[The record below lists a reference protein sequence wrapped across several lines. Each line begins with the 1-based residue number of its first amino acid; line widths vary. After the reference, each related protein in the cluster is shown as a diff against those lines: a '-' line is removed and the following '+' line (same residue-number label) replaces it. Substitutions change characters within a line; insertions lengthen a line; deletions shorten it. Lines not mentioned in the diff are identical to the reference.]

1 MATLVAVKPRLL
13 IPPHQLHLR
22 VYEPLVAFPSERRRV
37 WTQYVAAHPPSNEEL
52 NAQLY
57 EESVRANAI
66 ANGPRLPTERTPHAY
81 IARHEGQI
89 MISPVQLRF
98 RSIRA
103 AEGRPDLF
111 SPTGLAHGAAAA
123 LLASLR
129 DEREEFWDVDDDQIH
144 ARIAAWSAPI
154 SWLLMFRPED
164 RCNPGPQRLLLRA
177 SLQEVGQRLEVV
189 QQELEAMRGGIA
201 PATSEMAKLSNW
213 LRAFHPK
220 GLVEL
225 DYGGAVRSLLANRLL
240 RRDENDMPFDEGLS
254 DLLGARAALRAGNL
268 KGAIGVFRRVYKRI
282 NCANLLAQAS

>member
-1 MATLVAVKPRLL
+1 MAILVAVRPGPL

-22 VYEPLVAFPSERRRV
+22 VYEPLVAFAPEQRRA
-37 WTQYVAAHPPSNEEL
+37 WTQYLAAHPPSNEEL
-52 NAQLY
+52 SAQLY

-66 ANGPRLPTERTPHAY
+66 ANGPRLPAERVPHAY

-103 AEGRPDLF
+103 AQERPDLF

-129 DEREEFWDVDDDQIH
+129 DERAEFWDADDGQIH

-154 SWLLMFRPED
+154 AWLLMFRPED

-177 SLQEVGQRLEVV
+177 SVQEVAQRLEAV
-189 QQELEAMRGGIA
+189 QEELAAMRGGIA
-201 PATSEMAKLSNW
+201 PATSQMAKLSNW
-213 LRAFHPK
+213 IHAFHPK
-220 GLVEL
+220 GLIEL
-225 DYGGAVRSLLANRLL
+225 DYGGVVSSLLANRLL
-240 RRDENDMPFDEGLS
+240 RRDENGLPFDEGLS
-254 DLLGARAALRAGNL
+254 DLRGARAALRAGNL
-268 KGAIGVFRRVYKRI
+268 KGAIAAFRRVYERI
-282 NCANLLAQAS
+282 NRANLLAQAS